1 MGHLV
6 EPRAGRDSLAFEL
19 HSQSAYA
26 DDFWKKALSGA
37 LNDLSSD
44 MERESVGE
52 ERYRQL
58 QQERQLQEQRE
69 LEARIRRQ
77 EYENRRQQQELQRL
91 REETTPRRV
100 TRPTMSQPACP
111 TGMIFP

>member
-1 MGHLV
+1 
-6 EPRAGRDSLAFEL
+6 
-19 HSQSAYA
+19 
-26 DDFWKKALSGA
+26 
-37 LNDLSSD
+37 

-91 REETTPRRV
+91 REETTPQRGVPPGWGLDWGGLALWSR
-100 TRPTMSQPACP
+100 
-111 TGMIFP
+111 